1 MDPFSD
7 MGSTPISSTILQKAM
22 RDFKPI
28 AHGFFIRIFPQG
40 VRWLLAWL
48 AGLQA
53 SENPLR
59 PKAHKKWLPG
69 YFARQPLLRWGYC
82 AAALLCSGTDHLVIW
97 KERVMGA
104 A

>member
-22 RDFKPI
+22 RDLFEI

-40 VRWLLAWL
+40 VRWFFAGL
-48 AGLQA
+48 AGAGWWRFIAPQGAQKRAAGLV
-53 SENPLR
+53 
-59 PKAHKKWLPG
+59 LPG
-69 YFARQPLLRWGYC
+69 SPC
-82 AAALLCSGTDHLVIW
+82 CVALLCGCFCYLVIW